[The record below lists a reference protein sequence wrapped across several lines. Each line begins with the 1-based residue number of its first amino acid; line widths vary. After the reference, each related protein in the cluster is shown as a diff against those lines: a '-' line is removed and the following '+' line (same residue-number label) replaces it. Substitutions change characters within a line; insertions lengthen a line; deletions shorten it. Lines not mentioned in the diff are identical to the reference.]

1 MIMEILNKIIA
12 VSVGLLVLALLFPI
26 ALNTLANAT
35 MTNVD
40 PTVVTVVTILVPVLA
55 AIGVA
60 LYFLPSIRD

>member
-1 MIMEILNKIIA
+1 MDILGKVIA
-12 VSVGLLVLALLFPI
+12 VSVALLVLALIFPI

-55 AIGVA
+55 AIGMA
-60 LYFLPSIRD
+60 LYFLPRINE

>member
-1 MIMEILNKIIA
+1 MEILNKIIA

-40 PTVVTVVTILVPVLA
+40 PTVVTVVTVLVPVLA

-60 LYFLPSIRD
+60 LYFLPHMAD

>member
-1 MIMEILNKIIA
+1 MDILGKVIA
-12 VSVGLLVLALLFPI
+12 VSVALLVLALIFPI

-55 AIGVA
+55 AIGLA
-60 LYFLPSIRD
+60 LYFLPRINN

>member
-35 MTNVD
+35 MTKVD
-40 PTVVTVVTILVPVLA
+40 PTVVTVVTVLVPVLA
-55 AIGVA
+55 AVGVA

>member
-1 MIMEILNKIIA
+1 MEILNKIIA
-12 VSVGLLVLALLFPI
+12 VSVGLLVLALIFPI

-55 AIGVA
+55 AIGLA
-60 LYFLPSIRD
+60 LYFLPRMNN